1 MQTRK
6 FYAAIVTPFYT
17 IAYMCRRCHVSTLLK
32 LMLYHCWVLIYA
44 YEAVNMSAAQVH
56 VLPICWNNVY
66 RRLFRM
72 HQWESVKMLQL
83 LCGRLNLCR
92 LFDLRKLCFLKK
104 VFTSSN
110 NVLLACGQNF
120 YTSTKYKAL
129 CRDYGI
135 DISQMFVSC
144 QYLRKLV
151 YDKFQIVVYTCKFVL
166 GVWILNCACFLYI
179 SLFFVCLSCIV
190 FRVIYLCGE

>member
-1 MQTRK
+1 MSRLHLIEA
-6 FYAAIVTPFYT
+6 YALP
-17 IAYMCRRCHVSTLLK
+17 LLT
-32 LMLYHCWVLIYA
+32 YA

-56 VLPICWNNVY
+56 VLSVCWNNVY

-72 HQWESVKMLQL
+72 HQWESVKLLQL

-129 CRDYGI
+129 CRDYEHFTDVGQLS
-135 DISQMFVSC
+135 IS
-144 QYLRKLV
+144 
-151 YDKFQIVVYTCKFVL
+151 
-166 GVWILNCACFLYI
+166 A
-179 SLFFVCLSCIV
+179 
-190 FRVIYLCGE
+190 